1 MPQIILPIE
10 GNIRSS
16 NRRLP
21 NFSVAGVVTE
31 PFWSDVDK
39 GMVER
44 REKTQ
49 IDAPAWSYHANQ
61 GVSLYFRRHN
71 GFNDQERYQR
81 TSRAFVIRQ
90 GTFVKYYATSYA
102 PYDDPLYHEDNNRVV
117 ERYFDVPFII
127 TFQPENEIYNR
138 FGIQYL
144 DQFET
149 YLHMAL
155 FLELN
160 YASLKR
166 ACIEPACPSTEHN
179 PVWWQR
185 GYEAFRY
192 YGYTA
197 EQIFP
202 KVGDMFKIEAFNTL
216 YTIESVT
223 DGMPDYEFRWR
234 KYWWKIFSQSAYD
247 QGQSIS
253 DDVLYDPEQEGF
265 INNLLGTQTTTGNL
279 DSLIGPDGQPIN
291 PIDGNGFPINPY
303 PFDVSCTDD
312 VLKKDVLFR
321 PPEVPQD
328 VNDITCDNRFY
339 ACPDKF
345 GKW

>member
-1 MPQIILPIE
+1 MPQLIIPVAGTLRVE
-10 GNIRSS
+10 

-21 NFSVAGVVTE
+21 NFDVAGVVTE
-31 PFWSDVDK
+31 PFWSEVDK
-39 GMVER
+39 GMTER
-44 REKTQ
+44 REKAQ
-49 IDAPAWSYHANQ
+49 IDAPQWSHNYNN
-61 GVSLYFRRHN
+61 GVSTHFRRHN

-90 GTFVKYYATSYA
+90 GTFVKYYATSYN
-102 PYDDPLYHEDNNRVV
+102 PYDDALYHEDNNREV

-144 DQFET
+144 DEFET

-166 ACIEPACPSTEHN
+166 AGVEPACPSTEHN

-197 EQIFP
+197 QQIFP
-202 KVGDMFKIEAFNTL
+202 KVGDLFKIEAFNTL

-234 KYWWKIFSQSAYD
+234 KYWWKLFSKPAYD
-247 QGQSIS
+247 QGQTIS
-253 DDVLYDPEQEGF
+253 EDVLNDPEQEGF
-265 INNLLGTQTTTGNL
+265 INGMLGTQTSQGMAN
-279 DSLIGPDGQPIN
+279 SAIGPDGMPIN
-291 PIDGNGFPINPY
+291 TVDNKGNPINPY
-303 PFDVSCTDD
+303 PFDVACATDK
-312 VLKKDVLFR
+312 LKSDVLFR

-328 VNDITCDNRFY
+328 VNDISCDNRFY
-339 ACPDKF
+339 PCADKF